1 MIVNEFSST
10 VQHIVIYP
18 TNGTL
23 ALLYLAWEHGAA
35 LVTLA
40 CLLWFLR
47 AAPEGQRTWMAGAGG
62 LAVVAALFAPAPVPV
77 LLTAMTGVGAGAV
90 ALDRFQ
96 PDALR
101 WRVVGVLALYAAGAL
116 GYLGY
121 SRYLEGV
128 DAAAWAEAIGGQ
140 EQAQN
145 TLAQGRAFL
154 NTLAT
159 WGLWLILPLGY
170 LSLLAQGLLAHPP
183 LGERPEET
191 ITRVRTRG
199 N

>member
-1 MIVNEFSST
+1 M
-10 VQHIVIYP
+10 
-18 TNGTL
+18 
-23 ALLYLAWEHGAA
+23 
-35 LVTLA
+35 
-40 CLLWFLR
+40 
-47 AAPEGQRTWMAGAGG
+47 
-62 LAVVAALFAPAPVPV
+62 AALFAPAPVPV
-77 LLTAMTGVGAGAV
+77 LLAGMTAVGVGAV

-96 PDALR
+96 PDSLR
-101 WRVVGVLALYAAGAL
+101 WRVVGALALYAAGAL

-121 SRYLEGV
+121 SRYLEGE

-140 EQAQN
+140 EQAQS

-183 LGERPEET
+183 LGERPDQT
-191 ITRVRTRG
+191 IARVRTRG
-199 N
+199 FHRVE

>member
-1 MIVNEFSST
+1 MNEFSST
-10 VQHIVIYP
+10 VQNLLLYT

-23 ALLYLAWEHGAA
+23 ATLYLAWEHGTA

-40 CLLWFLR
+40 CFLWFLR
-47 AAPEGQRTWMAGAGG
+47 AAPEGQRAWMAGAGG
-62 LAVVAALFAPAPVPV
+62 LAVIAALFAPAPVPV

-101 WRVVGVLALYAAGAL
+101 WRVVGILALYAAGAL

-140 EQAQN
+140 EQAQS

-183 LGERPEET
+183 LGERPSQT
-191 ITRVRTRG
+191 IARVRTRG

>member
-1 MIVNEFSST
+1 MTVTEFASF
-10 VQHIVIYP
+10 VQNLLLYT

-23 ALLYLAWEHGAA
+23 VTLYLAWEHATA

-40 CLLWFLR
+40 CFLWFLR
-47 AAPEGQRTWMAGAGG
+47 GAPEGQRTWMAGAGG
-62 LAVVAALFAPAPVPV
+62 LAVIAALFAPAPVPV

-96 PDALR
+96 PDSLR
-101 WRVVGVLALYAAGAL
+101 WRVVGILALYAAGAL

-140 EQAQN
+140 EQAQS

-183 LGERPEET
+183 LGERPSQT
-191 ITRVRTRG
+191 IARVRTRG
-199 N
+199 R

>member
-1 MIVNEFSST
+1 MNEFSST
-10 VQHIVIYP
+10 VQNLLLYT

-23 ALLYLAWEHGAA
+23 ATLYLAWEHGTA

-40 CLLWFLR
+40 CFLCFLR
-47 AAPEGQRTWMAGAGG
+47 GAPEGQRGWIAGAGG
-62 LAVVAALFAPAPVPV
+62 LAVVAALFAPAPVPM
-77 LLTAMTGVGAGAV
+77 LLAGMTAIGAGAI

-101 WRVVGVLALYAAGAL
+101 WRVVGILALYAAGAL

-140 EQAQN
+140 EQAQS

-183 LGERPEET
+183 LGERPSQT
-191 ITRVRTRG
+191 IARVRTRG
-199 N
+199 R

>member
-1 MIVNEFSST
+1 MTEFTSF
-10 VQHIVIYP
+10 VQHIVLYT

-23 ALLYLAWEHGAA
+23 ATLYLAWEHATA

-40 CLLWFLR
+40 CFLWFLR
-47 AAPEGQRTWMAGAGG
+47 GAPEGQRGWIAVTGG
-62 LAVVAALFAPAPVPV
+62 LAVVAALFGPAPVPM
-77 LLTAMTGVGAGAV
+77 LLAGMTGMGAGAV

-101 WRVVGVLALYAAGAL
+101 WRVVGILALYAAGAL

-140 EQAQN
+140 EQAQS

-183 LGERPEET
+183 LGERPDQT
-191 ITRVRTRG
+191 IARVRTRG
-199 N
+199 RG

>member
-1 MIVNEFSST
+1 MSEFT
-10 VQHIVIYP
+10 ILLTYVA
-18 TNGTL
+18 NGFL
-23 ALLYLAWEHGAA
+23 ACLYVAWEESAA
-35 LVTLA
+35 LVTVA
-40 CLLWFLR
+40 VFLWFLR
-47 AAPEGQRTWMAGAGG
+47 GAPEGQRAWVAAAGG
-62 LAVVAALFAPAPVPV
+62 LAALAALFAPAPVPV
-77 LLTAMTGVGAGAV
+77 LLTAMAGVGAGAV

-101 WRVVGVLALYAAGAL
+101 WRVVGTLALYAAGAL
-116 GYLGY
+116 AYLGY

-183 LGERPEET
+183 LSERPEET
-191 ITRVRTRG
+191 IARVRTRG
-199 N
+199 RG

>member
-1 MIVNEFSST
+1 MTEFTSF
-10 VQHIVIYP
+10 VQHIVLYT
-18 TNGTL
+18 TNGALATL
-23 ALLYLAWEHGAA
+23 YIAWEHGTA

-40 CLLWFLR
+40 CFLWFLR
-47 AAPEGQRTWMAGAGG
+47 GTPEGQRTWIAGAGG
-62 LAVVAALFAPAPVPV
+62 LAVVAALFAPPPVPV
-77 LLTAMTGVGAGAV
+77 LLAGMAALGAGAV

-121 SRYLEGV
+121 SRYLAGV

-145 TLAQGRAFL
+145 TLAQGQAFL

-183 LGERPEET
+183 LGERPAET
-191 ITRVRTRG
+191 IARVRTRG
-199 N
+199 R

>member
-1 MIVNEFSST
+1 MTEFTSF
-10 VQHIVIYP
+10 VQHIVLYT
-18 TNGTL
+18 TNGALATL
-23 ALLYLAWEHGAA
+23 YIAWEHATA
-35 LVTLA
+35 LITLT
-40 CLLWFLR
+40 CFLWFLR
-47 AAPEGQRTWMAGAGG
+47 GAPEGQRGWIAGAGG
-62 LAVVAALFAPAPVPV
+62 LAVVATLFAPAPVPV
-77 LLTAMTGVGAGAV
+77 LLAGMAGIGAGAV

-101 WRVVGVLALYAAGAL
+101 WRVVGVLALYAGGAL

-140 EQAQN
+140 EQAQS

-183 LGERPEET
+183 LGERPSET
-191 ITRVRTRG
+191 IARVRTR
-199 N
+199 NR